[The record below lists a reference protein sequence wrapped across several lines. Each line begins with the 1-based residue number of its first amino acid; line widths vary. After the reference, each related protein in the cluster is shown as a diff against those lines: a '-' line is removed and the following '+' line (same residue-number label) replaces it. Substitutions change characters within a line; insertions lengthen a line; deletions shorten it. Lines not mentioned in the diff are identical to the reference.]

1 MAKGRNIILTGEP
14 RGLFEEGYITDTSKP
29 GMIMETVPGAALQ
42 NGRRQVRATT
52 RTAGAKGPI
61 CVLLADELQGK
72 LGVGAA
78 GTPVVS
84 GGVTVTGPA
93 QGGDAYVA
101 NTVCFLYWPMAG
113 DELNLLVG
121 DVAGTGDV
129 LAVGDLYGVNN
140 NGKLIKNSSYTAA
153 PFESQEATGALTGD
167 GMVWF
172 KFLGDQA

>member
-14 RGLFEEGYITDTSKP
+14 LGLFEEGYITDTSKP
-29 GMIMETVPGAALQ
+29 GMIMETVPGAALV
-42 NGRRQVRATT
+42 NGRRQVRAAS
-52 RTAGAKGPI
+52 RAAGTKGPL
-61 CVLLADELQGK
+61 CVLLADSLQSK

-78 GTPVVS
+78 GASVTS
-84 GGVTVTGPA
+84 GGVTVTGAA
-93 QGGDAYVA
+93 QAGDAYA
-101 NTVCFLYWPMAG
+101 AGTVCFLYWPEVG

-140 NGKLIKNSSYTAA
+140 NGKLIKNASYASA
-153 PFESQEATGALTGD
+153 PFECQEGVGAITGD

-172 KFLGDQA
+172 KLLGTQA